1 MPLLRQWAPWVAKGA
16 PPSSFPRITLSI
28 SASSCHSFGLWA
40 SVFYLYLTRVSIRKM
55 WPEITVSSLYA
66 ISAFTGVLYFW
77 TKENP
82 GLTFSFHLYFS
93 VDLIPSAPRVEI
105 TCMFYKMHQPPKCI
119 TILEGLCP
127 KTKAHFPA
135 ADSGWHLLAPDS
147 PVWRAAHYSE
157 LRLLS
162 EELLVLHS
170 EHCWV
175 FSLTQIT
182 KLKNK
187 IKTKS

>member
-105 TCMFYKMHQPPKCI
+105 TCMFYKMHQPPNALLYLKDCALRPKLTSQQLTLGDTYLLLTVPSGVLLI
-119 TILEGLCP
+119 TQSCACSLKSFLYFILNTAECFL
-127 KTKAHFPA
+127 
-135 ADSGWHLLAPDS
+135 
-147 PVWRAAHYSE
+147 
-157 LRLLS
+157 
-162 EELLVLHS
+162 
-170 EHCWV
+170 
-175 FSLTQIT
+175 
-182 KLKNK
+182 
-187 IKTKS
+187 